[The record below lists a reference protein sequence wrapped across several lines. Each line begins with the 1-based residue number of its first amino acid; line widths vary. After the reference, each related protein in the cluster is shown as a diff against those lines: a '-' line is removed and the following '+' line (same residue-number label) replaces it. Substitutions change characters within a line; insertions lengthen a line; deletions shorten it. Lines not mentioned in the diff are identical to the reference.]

1 VVATQVRS
9 VLTRFTEWSRDHS
22 GAPCPDGAA
31 LGVATLDPW
40 GHPLAITCT
49 DQPADQQIGAISG
62 GADGVMGNHDDV
74 ASWTL
79 GRDVT
84 ELVRGPRWKPA
95 PAPATGTPVVK
106 RGKDR
111 SPARDRSPATTPA
124 TPPRTAPATSTPA
137 TSPRPALIDAGA
149 DDIPARR

>member
-9 VLTRFTEWSRDHS
+9 VLAHFTEWSRDHT

-31 LGVATLDPW
+31 LGVAMLDPW

-49 DQPADQQIGAISG
+49 DQPADQRIGAISG
-62 GADGVMGNHDDV
+62 GPDGVIGNHDDV
-74 ASWTL
+74 ASWNL

-84 ELVRGPRWKPA
+84 ELVRGARWK

-111 SPARDRSPATTPA
+111 SAARDRTPA
-124 TPPRTAPATSTPA
+124 TAAPAPPRTAPA